1 MVILSST
8 LYALCIETKI
18 FFCKSVQMEDNSY
31 NLPMGQSM
39 FRYELTFWLIAI
51 VNVCKQEDK
60 NTLRAD
66 INQFFDG

>member
-18 FFCKSVQMEDNSY
+18 VFVNPYKVKITY

-39 FRYELTFWLIAI
+39 FSYELTFWLIAI
-51 VNVCKQEDK
+51 VNGCKQDDE
-60 NTLRAD
+60 NTLRVE
-66 INQFFDG
+66 INKFCDG